1 MGVLAP
7 AGMSPASASAAGRS
21 EASGSVSGAGAP
33 AHAAEGVPADHT
45 KGAPAGGTTPT
56 AASKLKTIEYDGYS
70 IKVPSSW
77 TVFHLDTDPSQC
89 VRYDINAVYLGNPGA
104 NQNCPSNLIGR
115 AQTIT
120 ITDAGVSGAPP
131 ALYQRA
137 AVAHGGLGA
146 SLPASSARSRVSS
159 VPSTLSWLDQY
170 SQQHEFQGSVA
181 RSDVSV
187 TGTYAGDPAQVENI
201 IRDMRKL
208 WGEPSGTG
216 APGAASGSPLAGTGA
231 PGTASGTPLAG
242 GGDARKATA
251 IADAPFRTLP
261 IKAGGA
267 LKPAPTPASTAAP
280 ASAPEP
286 TISATPPSAPEPIT
300 SATPPPAP
308 EPTTSATPTSAPSA
322 TPSSTLTASL
332 KPYVPRASLDGFDT
346 CTAPSLNAMK
356 AWKAKYSAIGVYI
369 GGMNMACDYGNLSA
383 AWVKSTHWMGWNLLP
398 LYVGLQAP
406 CDKFPAKI
414 NPSTAAGQAKGAANA
429 AVADAVNFGMR
440 KGTPIYFDMESYNN
454 SNTNCRNA
462 VLTFLDAWTREL
474 HARGYASGV
483 YSSASSGVSDLVSTT
498 TLNGHSFAEP
508 DALWFALWDKNDNL
522 AGTPFLPSGRWQSD
536 RVKQYAGNTTKKIG
550 GYTLNID
557 ADRIGGAVSGPGNP

>member
-1 MGVLAP
+1 MGVLAA

-77 TVFHLDTDPSQC
+77 QVFHLDTDPSQC

-208 WGEPSGTG
+208 WGQPSGTG
-216 APGAASGSPLAGTGA
+216 APGAASGS
-231 PGTASGTPLAG
+231 PLAG

-286 TISATPPSAPEPIT
+286 AI

-308 EPTTSATPTSAPSA
+308 EPITSATPTSAPSA

-332 KPYVPRASLDGFDT
+332 KPYVPRAPLDGFDT

-406 CDKFPAKI
+406 CNQFPAKI

-429 AVADAVNFGMR
+429 AAAPAANFGMR

-483 YSSASSGVSDLVSTT
+483 YSSASSGVRDLVSTT

-536 RVKQYAGNTTKKIG
+536 RVKQYAGNRTQIIG

>member
-21 EASGSVSGAGAP
+21 EASGSVSGGGAP
-33 AHAAEGVPADHT
+33 APAAEGVPADHT
-45 KGAPAGGTTPT
+45 KGAPARGTTPA
-56 AASKLKTIEYDGYS
+56 AASKLKTIVIEYDGYS
-70 IKVPSSW
+70 ITVPSSW
-77 TVFHLDTDPSQC
+77 QVFHLDTDPSQC

-120 ITDAGVSGAPP
+120 ITDAGVSGTPP

-137 AVAHGGLGA
+137 ATAHGGLGA
-146 SLPASSARSRVSS
+146 GLPAGSARSRVGS

-170 SQQHEFQGSVA
+170 GQQHEFQGSVA

-187 TGTYAGDPAQVENI
+187 TGTYAGDPAQVEDI
-201 IRDMRKL
+201 IRGMRKL
-208 WGEPSGTG
+208 WAQPSGTG

-231 PGTASGTPLAG
+231 PGAASGSPLAG

-267 LKPAPTPASTAAP
+267 LKPAATSTSTAAP

-286 TISATPPSAPEPIT
+286 TTSATPPSAPEPT
-300 SATPPPAP
+300 ASA
-308 EPTTSATPTSAPSA
+308 SATPTSTPTPAPAA

-332 KPYVPRASLDGFDT
+332 KPYVPRAPLEGFDT

-383 AWVKSTHWMGWNLLP
+383 SWVKSTHWMGWNLLP

-406 CDKFPAKI
+406 CNKFPAKI
-414 NPSTAAGQAKGAANA
+414 NPSTADGQAKGAANA
-429 AVADAVNFGMR
+429 AVADAANFGLR

-454 SNTNCRNA
+454 SNTNCRHA

-483 YSSASSGVSDLVSTT
+483 YSSASSGVTDLVSTT

-508 DALWFALWDKNDNL
+508 DALWFALWDKNDSL
-522 AGTPFLPSGRWQSD
+522 TGTPFLPSGRWPSD
-536 RVKQYAGNTTKKIG
+536 RVKQYAGNRTKKIG

>member
-1 MGVLAP
+1 M
-7 AGMSPASASAAGRS
+7 
-21 EASGSVSGAGAP
+21 
-33 AHAAEGVPADHT
+33 
-45 KGAPAGGTTPT
+45 
-56 AASKLKTIEYDGYS
+56 
-70 IKVPSSW
+70 PSSW
-77 TVFHLDTDPSQC
+77 QVFHLDADPSQC

-120 ITDAGVSGAPP
+120 ITDAGVSGTPP

-146 SLPASSARSRVSS
+146 GLPASSARSRVSS

-187 TGTYAGDPAQVENI
+187 TGTYAGDPAQVEDI
-201 IRDMRKL
+201 IRGMRKL
-208 WGEPSGTG
+208 WAQPSGTG
-216 APGAASGSPLAGTGA
+216 APGAASGSPWPAPERPGPRAVRPGRHRSARGRERFASGRHRSARGRERIA
-231 PGTASGTPLAG
+231 PGRRRGRQEGHGDRRRAVPDAAHQGRRGAQAG
-242 GGDARKATA
+242 GHLD
-251 IADAPFRTLP
+251 IH
-261 IKAGGA
+261 GGA
-267 LKPAPTPASTAAP
+267 RVRAGAHHLGHAPVRAGAHRLGLGHAHVHAHAAP
-280 ASAPEP
+280 A
-286 TISATPPSAPEPIT
+286 
-300 SATPPPAP
+300 
-308 EPTTSATPTSAPSA
+308 A

-332 KPYVPRASLDGFDT
+332 KPYVPRAPLEGFDT

-383 AWVKSTHWMGWNLLP
+383 SWVKSTHWMGWNLLP

-406 CDKFPAKI
+406 CNKFPAKI

-429 AVADAVNFGMR
+429 AVADAANFGMR

-483 YSSASSGVSDLVSTT
+483 YSSASSGVTDLVSTT

-522 AGTPFLPSGRWQSD
+522 TGTPFLPSGRWPSD
-536 RVKQYAGNTTKKIG
+536 RVKQYAGNRTKKIG

>member
-21 EASGSVSGAGAP
+21 EASGSVSGGGAP
-33 AHAAEGVPADHT
+33 APAAEGVPADHT
-45 KGAPAGGTTPT
+45 KGAPARETTPA
-56 AASKLKTIEYDGYS
+56 AASKLKTIVIEYDGYS
-70 IKVPSSW
+70 ITVPSSW
-77 TVFHLDTDPSQC
+77 QVFHLDTDPSQC

-120 ITDAGVSGAPP
+120 ITDAGVSGTPP

-137 AVAHGGLGA
+137 ATAHGGLGA
-146 SLPASSARSRVSS
+146 GLPAGSARSRVGS

-170 SQQHEFQGSVA
+170 GQQHEFQGSVA

-187 TGTYAGDPAQVENI
+187 TGTYAGDPAQVEDI
-201 IRDMRKL
+201 IRGMRKL
-208 WGEPSGTG
+208 WAQPSGPG
-216 APGAASGSPLAGTGA
+216 APGAASRS
-231 PGTASGTPLAG
+231 PLAG

-251 IADAPFRTLP
+251 IAGAPFRTLP
-261 IKAGGA
+261 IKADGA
-267 LKPAPTPASTAAP
+267 LKPARHPGIHGGARVHAGARHLAHVSAATSAAPASTPSPPPRRTSTPTPTPASA
-280 ASAPEP
+280 
-286 TISATPPSAPEPIT
+286 
-300 SATPPPAP
+300 
-308 EPTTSATPTSAPSA
+308 A

-332 KPYVPRASLDGFDT
+332 KPYVPRAPLEGFDT

-383 AWVKSTHWMGWNLLP
+383 SWVKSTHWMGWNLLP

-406 CDKFPAKI
+406 CNKFPAKI

-429 AVADAVNFGMR
+429 AVADAANFGLR

-454 SNTNCRNA
+454 SNTNCRHA

-483 YSSASSGVSDLVSTT
+483 YSSASSGVTDLVSTT

-522 AGTPFLPSGRWQSD
+522 TGTPFLPSGRWPSD
-536 RVKQYAGNTTKKIG
+536 RVKQYAGNRTKKIG

>member
-21 EASGSVSGAGAP
+21 EASGNEASGNEASGNVSGARAP
-33 AHAAEGVPADHT
+33 ADAAEGAPADHT

-70 IKVPSSW
+70 IEVPSSW
-77 TVFHLDTDPSQC
+77 QVFHLDADPSQC
-89 VRYDINAVYLGNPGA
+89 IRYDINAVYLGNPGA

-120 ITDAGVSGAPP
+120 ITDAGVSGTPP

-146 SLPASSARSRVSS
+146 GLPASSARSRVGS

-187 TGTYAGDPAQVENI
+187 TGTYADDPAQVENI

-208 WGEPSGTG
+208 WGQPSGTG

-231 PGTASGTPLAG
+231 PGAASGSPLAGTGAPGAASGSPLAG

-267 LKPAPTPASTAAP
+267 LKPAATSTSTATP

-286 TISATPPSAPEPIT
+286 TTSATPPSAPEPTT
-300 SATPPPAP
+300 SA
-308 EPTTSATPTSAPSA
+308 SATPTPAPAA

-332 KPYVPRASLDGFDT
+332 KPYVPRVPLEGFDT

-383 AWVKSTHWMGWNLLP
+383 SWVKSTHWMGWNLLP

-429 AVADAVNFGMR
+429 AVADAANFGMR
-440 KGTPIYFDMESYNN
+440 KGTPIYFDMSPPARNLLPTPTAIPTPKAELAAAAG
-454 SNTNCRNA
+454 CRA
-462 VLTFLDAWTREL
+462 AW
-474 HARGYASGV
+474 ARHRVTLKPAPAS
-483 YSSASSGVSDLVSTT
+483 
-498 TLNGHSFAEP
+498 P
-508 DALWFALWDKNDNL
+508 
-522 AGTPFLPSGRWQSD
+522 
-536 RVKQYAGNTTKKIG
+536 
-550 GYTLNID
+550 
-557 ADRIGGAVSGPGNP
+557 

>member
-1 MGVLAP
+1 M
-7 AGMSPASASAAGRS
+7 
-21 EASGSVSGAGAP
+21 
-33 AHAAEGVPADHT
+33 
-45 KGAPAGGTTPT
+45 
-56 AASKLKTIEYDGYS
+56 
-70 IKVPSSW
+70 
-77 TVFHLDTDPSQC
+77 
-89 VRYDINAVYLGNPGA
+89 
-104 NQNCPSNLIGR
+104 
-115 AQTIT
+115 
-120 ITDAGVSGAPP
+120 
-131 ALYQRA
+131 
-137 AVAHGGLGA
+137 
-146 SLPASSARSRVSS
+146 
-159 VPSTLSWLDQY
+159 PSTLSWLDQY
-170 SQQHEFQGSVA
+170 GQQHEFQGSVA

-208 WGEPSGTG
+208 WGQPSGTG

-231 PGTASGTPLAG
+231 PGAASGSPLAG

-267 LKPAPTPASTAAP
+267 LKPAPTPASTATP

-286 TISATPPSAPEPIT
+286 TTSATPPSAPEPTT
-300 SATPPPAP
+300 SASA
-308 EPTTSATPTSAPSA
+308 SATPTSTPTSAA

-332 KPYVPRASLDGFDT
+332 KPYVPRVPLEGFDT

-383 AWVKSTHWMGWNLLP
+383 SWVKSTHWMGWNLLP

-429 AVADAVNFGMR
+429 AVADAANFGMR

-483 YSSASSGVSDLVSTT
+483 YSSASSGVRDLVSTT

-522 AGTPFLPSGRWQSD
+522 AGTPFLPSGRWRSD
-536 RVKQYAGNTTKKIG
+536 RVKQYAGNRTKKIG